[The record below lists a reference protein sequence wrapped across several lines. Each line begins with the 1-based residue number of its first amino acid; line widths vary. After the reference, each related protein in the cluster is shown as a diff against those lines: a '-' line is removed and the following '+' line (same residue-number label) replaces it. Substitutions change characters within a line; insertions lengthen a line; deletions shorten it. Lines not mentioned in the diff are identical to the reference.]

1 MTRHSR
7 SRTAFRVVAGASALA
22 LMLAGCGG
30 SDNAGRSGA
39 GDSATSPGITD
50 TTLTLGITTPL
61 SGATAGPGTCTVA
74 GVKAYFGAK
83 NADGGIKFGDG
94 KTRTVEIQALD
105 DTYDPQKAK
114 ANYDQLSGD
123 VFAMTAGLGTPTNR
137 AWRESAISDEVPQVL
152 VMTGDPIFSDTE
164 QSPWQL
170 GFVPKYQNE
179 GEAMGELL
187 ATSTGQHKV
196 AILSQNDDYG
206 KGYVEGFKS
215 GIEGADNIEVVKELT
230 YEATDTSVDAQI
242 TELADSGAD
251 VFFNAM
257 SVTPLMISSLQKA
270 QQVGWKPSWFLPSNT
285 SSPGAILEP
294 GGAAAYPGIYS
305 VSFAKAPASPAFAQD
320 PDVQTY
326 LSALKQYGDYPDA
339 PAFPHCQWSWMVG
352 AVLDQAFQ
360 KMEKPTRDSF
370 MDALR
375 SIKDF
380 QAPLMLPD
388 TSVDTTRT
396 RAPRF
401 GIRSTRP
408 SAIRASIASRTLL
421 RLTPICSAISASTS
435 R

>member
-1 MTRHSR
+1 MRRHSR
-7 SRTAFRVVAGASALA
+7 SRTAFRIVAGASALA

-30 SDNAGRSGA
+30 RSDSGS
-39 GDSATSPGITD
+39 GSGGGGSSPGITD
-50 TTLTLGITTPL
+50 TTVTLGITTPL

-83 NADGGIKFGDG
+83 NAAGGVKFGDG
-94 KTRTVEIQALD
+94 KTRKVDIKALD

-114 ANYDQLSGD
+114 ANYDQLKGD

-137 AWRESAISDEVPQVL
+137 AWREAAISDKVPQVL
-152 VMTGDPIFSDTE
+152 VMTGDPIFSDTKE
-164 QSPWQL
+164 SPWQL

-179 GEAMGELL
+179 GEAFGKLL
-187 ATSTGQHKV
+187 ASSSGQHKV

-215 GIEGADNIEVVKELT
+215 GIKGKDNIQVVKELT

-242 TELADSGAD
+242 TELPSSGAD

-270 QQVGWKPSWFLPSNT
+270 QQLNWKPSWFLPSNT
-285 SSPGAILEP
+285 SSPGAILQP

-305 VSFAKAPASPAFAQD
+305 VAFSKAPASPAFASDQD
-320 PDVQTY
+320 VTTY
-326 LSALKQYGDYPDA
+326 LAALKQYGDYPDP

-352 AVLDQAFQ
+352 ATLDQAFQ
-360 KMEKPTRDSF
+360 KMKDPTRDSF
-370 MDALR
+370 MKALR

-380 QAPLMLPD
+380 QAPLMLPGTTVNTTQDGQPAVSTVVVQKFNGKGYD
-388 TSVDTTRT
+388 TV
-396 RAPRF
+396 
-401 GIRSTRP
+401 
-408 SAIRASIASRTLL
+408 
-421 RLTPICSAISASTS
+421 TS
-435 R
+435 FQ

>member
-1 MTRHSR
+1 MNRHLR
-7 SRTAFRVVAGASALA
+7 SRTALRIVAGASALA
-22 LMLAGCGG
+22 LMLAGCGSRG
-30 SDNAGRSGA
+30 GDSGRSGDA
-39 GDSATSPGITD
+39 ASGAPSPGITD

-83 NADGGIKFGDG
+83 NAAGGVKFGDG
-94 KTRTVEIQALD
+94 KTRTVEIKALD

-114 ANYDQLSGD
+114 ANYDQLKGD

-137 AWRESAISDEVPQVL
+137 AWRQAAIADKVPQVL
-152 VMTGDPIFSDTE
+152 IMTGDPIFSDPE

-179 GEAMGELL
+179 GEAMGKLL
-187 ATSTGQHKV
+187 ATATGAHKV

-215 GIEGADNIEVVKELT
+215 GIKGKDNISVVKELT

-242 TELADSGAD
+242 TELASSGAD

-270 QQVGWKPSWFLPSNT
+270 QQLNWKPSWFLPSNT
-285 SSPGAILEP
+285 SSPGAILTP

-305 VSFAKAPASPAFAQD
+305 VAFSKAPASPAFAAD
-320 PDVQTY
+320 PDVVEY
-326 LSALKQYGDYPDA
+326 LAALKQYGDYPDP

-352 AVLDQAFQ
+352 ATLEQAFK
-360 KMEKPTRDSF
+360 KMTDPTRDSF
-370 MDALR
+370 MKALR

-388 TSVDTTRT
+388 TSVNTSKDGQP
-396 RAPRF
+396 AV
-401 GIRSTRP
+401 STVVVQKFNGKGYE
-408 SAIRASIASRTLL
+408 TV
-421 RLTPICSAISASTS
+421 TEFK
-435 R
+435 